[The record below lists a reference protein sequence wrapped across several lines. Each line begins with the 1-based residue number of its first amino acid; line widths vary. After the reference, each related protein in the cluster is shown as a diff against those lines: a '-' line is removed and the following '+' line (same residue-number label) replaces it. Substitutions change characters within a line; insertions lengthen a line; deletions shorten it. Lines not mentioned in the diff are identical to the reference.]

1 MQHSFEHT
9 HTLEISGNFNMFNSF
24 IHVNFC
30 ITGCL
35 FTIAYVNTFPF
46 IRISEK
52 CIYALTHLQLL
63 GGPVVVYRQRTDAEE
78 KVQRQDAAVKHGTS
92 QHLFNAVT
100 ATVQQSG
107 RRNCVDGV
115 NECRPRCLCPTQVTG
130 LLHTWFNPLHSQRCN
145 LWVSQTAVVC
155 KSKRV

>member
-9 HTLEISGNFNMFNSF
+9 HTQRLEISGNFNMFNSF

-30 ITGCL
+30 INGCL
-35 FTIAYVNTFPF
+35 FTIASVNTFPF

-52 CIYALTHLQLL
+52 CIYASDALTHLQLL
-63 GGPVVVYRQRTDAEE
+63 GGPVVVYRQRIDAEE

-107 RRNCVDGV
+107 RRNCVDGA
-115 NECRPRCLCPTQVTG
+115 NECRPRSLCPTQVTG
-130 LLHTWFNPLHSQRCN
+130 LPHT
-145 LWVSQTAVVC
+145 
-155 KSKRV
+155 